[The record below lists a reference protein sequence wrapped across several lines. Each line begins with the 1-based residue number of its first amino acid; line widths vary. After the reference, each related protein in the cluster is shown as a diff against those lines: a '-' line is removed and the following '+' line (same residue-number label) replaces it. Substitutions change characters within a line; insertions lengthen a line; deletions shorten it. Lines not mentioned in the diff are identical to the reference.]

1 MKNAN
6 QVIGCRK
13 AKKGENTKGQSREA
27 NGWARKTYWNKSCLD
42 RQAPHKSGIITFGKS
57 RPDPTK
63 YVKVDI
69 TYDEKAEKDLYEC
82 GMIALK
88 HDKESVIQ
96 YVIVKA
102 LTGYAKCKK

>member
-1 MKNAN
+1 MKNAK

-13 AKKGENTKGQSREA
+13 AKNGEDTKSLGMIR
-27 NGWARKTYWNKSCLD
+27 
-42 RQAPHKSGIITFGKS
+42 FGKS
-57 RPDPTK
+57 RPCKTK
-63 YVKVDI
+63 YVQVDI

-88 HDKESVIQ
+88 HDKEAVIQ

>member
-1 MKNAN
+1 MKNAK
-6 QVIGCRK
+6 QIIGCRK
-13 AKKGENTKGQSREA
+13 SKKGEDTKG
-27 NGWARKTYWNKSCLD
+27 L
-42 RQAPHKSGIITFGKS
+42 GIIKFGKS
-57 RPDPTK
+57 RPDLTK

-88 HDKESVIQ
+88 HDKEAVIQ

>member
-1 MKNAN
+1 MKNAK
-6 QVIGCRK
+6 QIIGCRK
-13 AKKGENTKGQSREA
+13 AKKGEDTKGL
-27 NGWARKTYWNKSCLD
+27 GMIK
-42 RQAPHKSGIITFGKS
+42 FGKS
-57 RPDPTK
+57 RPCKTK

-88 HDKESVIQ
+88 HDKEAVIQ
-96 YVIVKA
+96 YVVVKA

>member
-1 MKNAN
+1 MKNAKPI
-6 QVIGCRK
+6 IGC
-13 AKKGENTKGQSREA
+13 KKQKRGENTKG
-27 NGWARKTYWNKSCLD
+27 L
-42 RQAPHKSGIITFGKS
+42 GIIRFGKS

-69 TYDEKAEKDLYEC
+69 TYDEKAEKDLFEC
-82 GMIALK
+82 GMMALK
-88 HDKESVIQ
+88 HDKEAVIQ

>member
-1 MKNAN
+1 MKS
-6 QVIGCRK
+6 VKPKIGCRK
-13 AKKGENTKGQSREA
+13 AKKGEDTKR
-27 NGWARKTYWNKSCLD
+27 L
-42 RQAPHKSGIITFGKS
+42 GIITFGKS

-88 HDKESVIQ
+88 HDKEAVIE

>member
-1 MKNAN
+1 M
-6 QVIGCRK
+6 IR
-13 AKKGENTKGQSREA
+13 
-27 NGWARKTYWNKSCLD
+27 
-42 RQAPHKSGIITFGKS
+42 FGKS

-69 TYDEKAEKDLYEC
+69 TYDEKAGKDLYEC
-82 GMIALK
+82 GMMALK
-88 HDKESVIQ
+88 HDKEAVIQ

>member
-13 AKKGENTKGQSREA
+13 AKKGEDT
-27 NGWARKTYWNKSCLD
+27 
-42 RQAPHKSGIITFGKS
+42 SGLGMIKFGKS
-57 RPDPTK
+57 RPCKTK

-88 HDKESVIQ
+88 HDKEAVIQ

>member
-1 MKNAN
+1 MKNAKPI
-6 QVIGCRK
+6 IGCRK
-13 AKKGENTKGQSREA
+13 QKGGENTKG
-27 NGWARKTYWNKSCLD
+27 L
-42 RQAPHKSGIITFGKS
+42 GIIRFGKS

-88 HDKESVIQ
+88 HDKEAVIQ

>member
-1 MKNAN
+1 MKSAK
-6 QVIGCRK
+6 QIIGCRK
-13 AKKGENTKGQSREA
+13 AKKGEHTKG
-27 NGWARKTYWNKSCLD
+27 L
-42 RQAPHKSGIITFGKS
+42 GIITFGKS

-82 GMIALK
+82 GMMALK
-88 HDKESVIQ
+88 HDKEAVIQ

>member
-1 MKNAN
+1 MKNAK
-6 QVIGCRK
+6 QIIGCRK
-13 AKKGENTKGQSREA
+13 SKKGEDTKG
-27 NGWARKTYWNKSCLD
+27 L
-42 RQAPHKSGIITFGKS
+42 GIIKFGRS
-57 RPDPTK
+57 RPDPNK

-82 GMIALK
+82 GMLALK
-88 HDKESVIQ
+88 HDKEAVIQ

>member
-1 MKNAN
+1 MKNAKPI
-6 QVIGCRK
+6 IGCRK
-13 AKKGENTKGQSREA
+13 AKKGEDTKGL
-27 NGWARKTYWNKSCLD
+27 GMIK
-42 RQAPHKSGIITFGKS
+42 FGKS
-57 RPDPTK
+57 RPCKTK

-88 HDKESVIQ
+88 HDKEAVIQ